1 MNAYTTTGQARIQ
14 PRDFAALQRANGLA
28 GASLAALE
36 RQRGCQADAEVAWLL
51 KQNGVASQASDIV
64 GFDAPAGDGC
74 GADPRWRAP
83 RGWPA
88 ERRLTRNGP
97 CGGHPRYGQLSG
109 AARGCAVAAATAS
122 EAVGKVTCTASP
134 TTLKSAPLCAS
145 AAARNRV
152 RWRVTA
158 IAIAT

>member
-1 MNAYTTTGQARIQ
+1 MNAYTTTGRARIQ

-51 KQNGVASQASDIV
+51 KQNGVAGEHIV

-74 GADPRWRAP
+74 GANPRWRAP

-88 ERRLTRNGP
+88 ERCLRRNGP

-122 EAVGKVTCTASP
+122 EAVGKAARTTSP
-134 TTLKSAPLCAS
+134 TVLISTPP
-145 AAARNRV
+145 
-152 RWRVTA
+152 
-158 IAIAT
+158 